1 MGKTHIIG
9 VGLDLGG
16 TYTGTFIT
24 SHPSDE
30 AEHRDHSSAFTV
42 VNSEK
47 LSFSSKSR
55 TAVRHRV
62 RSYKGF
68 DLRRRLLLLVAEYSW
83 QFLRP
88 RCSRCLR
95 YWLCLRFLFSD
106 GRQYRMG
113 KRLSCKLRD

>member
-30 AEHRDHSSAFTV
+30 TEHGDHSSAFTV

-55 TAVRHRV
+55 TAVRHPFRQQPFI
-62 RSYKGF
+62 YAGF
-68 DLRRRLLLLVAEYSW
+68 RRFQEFAPQNAPHS
-83 QFLRP
+83 FI
-88 RCSRCLR
+88 
-95 YWLCLRFLFSD
+95 
-106 GRQYRMG
+106 
-113 KRLSCKLRD
+113 

>member
-1 MGKTHIIG
+1 MGKSHIIG

-47 LSFSSKSR
+47 QGIRFKKKIIAFGCRVSASPKEADISSGRTRKSPYR
-55 TAVRHRV
+55 LVRLPQKKR
-62 RSYKGF
+62 
-68 DLRRRLLLLVAEYSW
+68 
-83 QFLRP
+83 LRP
-88 RCSRCLR
+88 
-95 YWLCLRFLFSD
+95 
-106 GRQYRMG
+106 YR
-113 KRLSCKLRD
+113 S

>member
-42 VNSEK
+42 VNSEFLIK
-47 LSFSSKSR
+47 VQNCSTTPGPLIQGIRFKKKIIAFSCRISASPKEADISSGRTRKSPYR
-55 TAVRHRV
+55 LVRLPQKKR
-62 RSYKGF
+62 
-68 DLRRRLLLLVAEYSW
+68 
-83 QFLRP
+83 LRP
-88 RCSRCLR
+88 
-95 YWLCLRFLFSD
+95 
-106 GRQYRMG
+106 YR
-113 KRLSCKLRD
+113 S

>member
-30 AEHRDHSSAFTV
+30 TEHGDHSSAFTV

-62 RSYKGF
+62 RSYQAQRAILIKKSNRTLINF
-68 DLRRRLLLLVAEYSW
+68 
-83 QFLRP
+83 
-88 RCSRCLR
+88 
-95 YWLCLRFLFSD
+95 
-106 GRQYRMG
+106 
-113 KRLSCKLRD
+113 

>member
-30 AEHRDHSSAFTV
+30 TEHGDHSSAFTV

-47 LSFSSKSR
+47 LSFSSNVNFQRFS
-55 TAVRHRV
+55 TP
-62 RSYKGF
+62 YPE
-68 DLRRRLLLLVAEYSW
+68 VA
-83 QFLRP
+83 
-88 RCSRCLR
+88 
-95 YWLCLRFLFSD
+95 
-106 GRQYRMG
+106 
-113 KRLSCKLRD
+113 

>member
-68 DLRRRLLLLVAEYSW
+68 DLRRISASPKEADISSGRTRKSPYRLVRLP
-83 QFLRP
+83 QK
-88 RCSRCLR
+88 
-95 YWLCLRFLFSD
+95 
-106 GRQYRMG
+106 
-113 KRLSCKLRD
+113 KRLRLYRS

>member
-42 VNSEK
+42 VNSE
-47 LSFSSKSR
+47 R
-55 TAVRHRV
+55 
-62 RSYKGF
+62 
-68 DLRRRLLLLVAEYSW
+68 
-83 QFLRP
+83 
-88 RCSRCLR
+88 
-95 YWLCLRFLFSD
+95 
-106 GRQYRMG
+106 
-113 KRLSCKLRD
+113 

>member
-30 AEHRDHSSAFTV
+30 TEHGDHSSAFTV

-68 DLRRRLLLLVAEYSW
+68 DLRRRLLLLVAEY
-83 QFLRP
+83 Q
-88 RCSRCLR
+88 
-95 YWLCLRFLFSD
+95 LFQKKHR
-106 GRQYRMG
+106 GYA
-113 KRLSCKLRD
+113 

>member
-30 AEHRDHSSAFTV
+30 TEHGDHSSAFTV

-55 TAVRHRV
+55 MDFFEINVEKISNFR
-62 RSYKGF
+62 
-68 DLRRRLLLLVAEYSW
+68 
-83 QFLRP
+83 
-88 RCSRCLR
+88 
-95 YWLCLRFLFSD
+95 
-106 GRQYRMG
+106 
-113 KRLSCKLRD
+113 